1 VTNNCAFLRHHGI
14 TFGFICQTKPW
25 QHAGISIQD
34 LVNYRQSGNEREKVA
49 GWNIN
54 QERLYVLGD
63 AMIEITLRP
72 KAKIKLINMLAA
84 EETKYVRLV
93 FQGLG

>member
-1 VTNNCAFLRHHGI
+1 
-14 TFGFICQTKPW
+14 
-25 QHAGISIQD
+25 
-34 LVNYRQSGNEREKVA
+34 
-49 GWNIN
+49 
-54 QERLYVLGD
+54 
-63 AMIEITLRP
+63 MIEITLRP